1 MGCVLLQDNLPCM
14 YASKSLTLTQK
25 NTRRLRKSYMHRFL
39 HVNVF
44 ISISPRLQRIFLRL
58 QRYDIN
64 LVYKSGKQLF
74 IADTLSRSFFNE
86 TAEKNNLYDEIE
98 VQICLFGFTTDEK
111 IR

>member
-1 MGCVLLQDNLPCM
+1 METDHKALVQIFNKP
-14 YASKSLTLTQK
+14 
-25 NTRRLRKSYMHRFL
+25 L
-39 HVNVF
+39 HECP
-44 ISISPRLQRIFLRL
+44 PRLQRIFLRL
-58 QRYDIN
+58 QRYIN